1 MIIEHMPLAF
11 LLTNS
16 DGSPMTMMELFK
28 HGKEIMWPILL
39 VSFVMITVA
48 VERMIFMIR
57 ENARRQPDVVNKMLE
72 KVESNDIEGALEL
85 GNKSQDYVA
94 RILVYAISH
103 KEHSLGNAF
112 TRAASQEMQRFSQG
126 LPTLDTCITAA
137 PLLGLLGTVT
147 GMMGTFAALNSGG
160 GDIGASTGAITGGVA
175 EALIAT
181 MCGIAIAVT
190 GLLPFNILNARVE
203 EARHEIEDASNSLE
217 IIINKAGAPYKSVTT
232 PAQ

>member
-1 MIIEHMPLAF
+1 MITANMPLAI

-16 DGSPMTMMELFK
+16 DGSPMTAMELFK
-28 HGKEIMWPILL
+28 HGGPIMWPILI
-39 VSFVMITVA
+39 VSFILITVA
-48 VERMIFMIR
+48 MERVIFIFR
-57 ENARRQPDVVNKMLE
+57 ENGRRQPEVVEKMLE
-72 KVESNDIEGALEL
+72 KVEANDVNGALEL
-85 GNKSQDYVA
+85 GKKSEDYVA

-103 KEHSLGNAF
+103 KSHSLGNSF
-112 TRAASQEMQRFSQG
+112 TRAANQEMQRFSLG

-147 GMMGTFAALNSGG
+147 GMMGTFAALNSGS

-181 MCGIAIAVT
+181 MCGLAIAST
-190 GLLPFNILNARVE
+190 GLLPFNYLNARLD

-217 IIINKAGAPYKSVTT
+217 IIINKSSSTAAR
-232 PAQ
+232 

>member
-1 MIIEHMPLAF
+1 MPLAI

-16 DGSPMTMMELFK
+16 DGSPMTAMELFK
-28 HGKEIMWPILL
+28 HGGPIMWPILI
-39 VSFVMITVA
+39 VSFILITVA
-48 VERMIFMIR
+48 MERVIFIFR
-57 ENARRQPDVVNKMLE
+57 ENGRRQPEVVEKMLE
-72 KVESNDIEGALEL
+72 KVEANDVNGALEL
-85 GNKSQDYVA
+85 GKKSEDYVA

-103 KEHSLGNAF
+103 KSHSLGNSF
-112 TRAASQEMQRFSQG
+112 TRAANQEMQRFSLG

-147 GMMGTFAALNSGG
+147 GMMGTFAALNSGS

-181 MCGIAIAVT
+181 MCGLAIAST
-190 GLLPFNILNARVE
+190 GLLPFNYLNARLD

-217 IIINKAGAPYKSVTT
+217 IIINKSSSTAAR
-232 PAQ
+232 

>member
-1 MIIEHMPLAF
+1 MISAQMPLAI

-28 HGKEIMWPILL
+28 HGGAIMWPILL
-39 VSFVMITVA
+39 VSFLLITVA
-48 VERMIFMIR
+48 VERIIFIIR
-57 ENARRQPDVVNKMLE
+57 ENGRRDPELVDKMLE
-72 KVESNDIEGALEL
+72 RVEANDVAGAVEL
-85 GNKSQDYVA
+85 GKKSQDYVA
-94 RILVYAISH
+94 RILVYALTH

-160 GDIGASTGAITGGVA
+160 GDIGSAATKITGGVA

-181 MCGIAIAVT
+181 MCGLAIAIM
-190 GLLPFNILNARVE
+190 GLLPFNYLNARSE
-203 EARHEIEDASNSLE
+203 EARHDIEDASNSLE
-217 IIINKAGAPYKSVTT
+217 IIINKAESAKSR
-232 PAQ
+232 